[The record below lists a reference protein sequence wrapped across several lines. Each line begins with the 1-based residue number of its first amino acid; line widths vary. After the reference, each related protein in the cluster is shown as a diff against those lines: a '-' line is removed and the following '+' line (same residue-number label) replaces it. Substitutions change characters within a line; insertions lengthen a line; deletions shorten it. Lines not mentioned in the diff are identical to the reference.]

1 MWPLCLKGW
10 VLACLWAE
18 TRQRYGSVLLSS
30 DCSCWYSST
39 GSSCSL
45 QVPGWMNML
54 IWLLESPSGLQAL
67 YLILLSSV
75 SPPPALSVPDW
86 PTHRVHSLCQWYVH
100 GHMGGGEIIEETN
113 VKNMPGTYFFLNIKK
128 KETRTI
134 VYLKKK
140 PVRFL
145 YTFWHHFNVLI
156 YIYIYKKSD

>member
-75 SPPPALSVPDW
+75 ELCFTPSGSVCSW

-100 GHMGGGEIIEETN
+100 GHMGGEIIEETN
-113 VKNMPGTYFFLNIKK
+113 VKNMPGTYFVLNIKK

-140 PVRFL
+140 ASKIFL
-145 YTFWHHFNVLI
+145 YILT
-156 YIYIYKKSD
+156 